1 MEESQDSMAL
11 FIVVLYNKAVV
22 DSATIQSL
30 ANYKFEKSKI
40 IVFNNGP
47 MGVVLTDEDKAKLN
61 NTFCSHE
68 LVNCIENKPLSMLYN
83 DIINNN
89 RNFNKFVIL
98 DDDSI
103 ITDSFSNIVNS
114 SNFDL
119 ELPRIQS
126 VIDDKTYYPI
136 NDKKIVLCNGI
147 LNPKTVVS
155 IASGMIINNR
165 LVDIFRQYNLQL
177 FDDSFALYGVDA
189 SFFRRLNYIALKED
203 IKVNTSSI
211 IIHSLSRIEKK
222 EKIYSSHERIIDIT
236 LSTKKYPSVHLIYI
250 FLLMLSKQIANLDF
264 SSVMLVFKT
273 FLGGEHER
281 CKLWKNRVKSS

>member
-47 MGVVLTDEDKAKLN
+47 MGVVLTDEDKEKLN

-126 VIDDKTYYPI
+126 IIDDKTYYPI

-203 IKVNTSSI
+203 IKANTSSI